1 MSCRF
6 MKRRFLSIV
15 LGVCLLIPST
25 TVFASEVEDK
35 ESVGVESQV
44 EDIHYLTEDLTR
56 GSKKP
61 GANASVH
68 NLSKSNYNY
77 QLTDFGYRL
86 YTDKWLTSSS
96 GKISVSLSNFK
107 TIEEHPGATKN
118 QITFRLYDSS
128 GLISSSKK
136 TVYGGSA
143 STTFSNVKSGKKYYV
158 AFEVPTNGNRYS
170 GKGYIS
176 D

>member
-1 MSCRF
+1 

-118 QITFRLYDSS
+118 QITFRLYDRNLLG
-128 GLISSSKK
+128 GLYRENPVKSRNYEAVKSSKK
-136 TVYGGSA
+136 WE
-143 STTFSNVKSGKKYYV
+143 NV
-158 AFEVPTNGNRYS
+158 GNSYIIPALLLYRYS
-170 GKGYIS
+170 YI
-176 D
+176 

>member
-1 MSCRF
+1 

-44 EDIHYLTEDLTR
+44 EDIHYLTR

-86 YTDKWLTSSS
+86 YTDKWLTS
-96 GKISVSLSNFK
+96 V
-107 TIEEHPGATKN
+107 
-118 QITFRLYDSS
+118 LY
-128 GLISSSKK
+128 
-136 TVYGGSA
+136 
-143 STTFSNVKSGKKYYV
+143 
-158 AFEVPTNGNRYS
+158 R
-170 GKGYIS
+170 
-176 D
+176 

>member
-1 MSCRF
+1 
-6 MKRRFLSIV
+6 MKRRFLSII
-15 LGVCLLIPST
+15 LGMCLLIPST
-25 TVFASEVEDK
+25 TVFASEVEDN

-44 EDIHYLTEDLTR
+44 EDTHYLIEDLTK

-68 NLSKSNYNY
+68 DLSVSNYNY
-77 QLTDFGYRL
+77 QLTDFGFRL
-86 YTDKWLTSSS
+86 YTDKWLTSDS
-96 GKISVSLSNFK
+96 GKIKVSLSNFK
-107 TIEEHPGATKN
+107 TIEEHTGAIKN
-118 QITFRLYDSS
+118 KITFRLYDSS
-128 GLISSSKK
+128 GLVSSSEK
-136 TVYGGSA
+136 TVSKGSA
-143 STTFSNVKSGKKYYV
+143 SATFSNIKSGKKYYV